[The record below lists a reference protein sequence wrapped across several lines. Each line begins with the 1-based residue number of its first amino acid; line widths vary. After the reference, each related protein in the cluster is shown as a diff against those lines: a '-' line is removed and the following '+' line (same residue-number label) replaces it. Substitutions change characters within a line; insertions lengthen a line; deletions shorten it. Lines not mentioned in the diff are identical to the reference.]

1 MSAHRR
7 VKQHTT
13 THHTTRFAACT
24 RARSHANPEA
34 SKAQPL
40 VLCCPQSNSDPKD
53 DVNKSLPLVS
63 LTSGGLLGRACV
75 RVRVRV
81 CACARVWLRFHQTR
95 ARKQATA
102 QHGTAHGRPGV
113 TPLRHTNRGQANN
126 QGHKPDIRRPG
137 AQSVKPDW
145 RTIRFIIGVVRVHT
159 ERGIPIVG
167 HHTRA
172 KAQTITPQPRA
183 HAHTRTRTHTWCVV
197 VWCGV
202 VWCAVQCAVQ

>member
-1 MSAHRR
+1 MCACAH
-7 VKQHTT
+7 
-13 THHTTRFAACT
+13 
-24 RARSHANPEA
+24 
-34 SKAQPL
+34 
-40 VLCCPQSNSDPKD
+40 
-53 DVNKSLPLVS
+53 
-63 LTSGGLLGRACV
+63 
-75 RVRVRV
+75 VRVRV

-172 KAQTITPQPRA
+172 KAQTITPTTTRTRA
-183 HAHTRTRTHTWCVV
+183 HAHTRGVW
-197 VWCGV
+197 WCGV
-202 VWCAVQCAVQ
+202 VWCGVPCSVPCSERDPKPDEIRNHMCPPTQPSAHGPRPTAHGPRPTAHLLFT